1 MTKNLDNPIHS
12 NSPFER
18 FSLTSL
24 ILGII
29 SVGLLMILYGGV
41 YVIARIGLMTPSKL
55 TVGIFLGAFLVSLF
69 GAIFGLILGILS
81 LKSTK
86 KKFSIAGIILS
97 SIVLIV
103 LMDYVLKVFL

>member
-1 MTKNLDNPIHS
+1 MAKNLDKPIHS
-12 NSPFER
+12 NFLSEK

-29 SVGLLMILYGGV
+29 SVGSLMILYGGV
-41 YVIARIGLMTPSKL
+41 YVIARIGLMTPSKVI
-55 TVGIFLGAFLVSLF
+55 VGILLGAFLVSLF
-69 GAIFGLILGILS
+69 AGVLGLILGILG

-86 KKFSIAGIILS
+86 KKFSMAGIILS